1 MVRDNVWMESRSLS
15 TAERAALDGLAADL
29 RQVFGTRLRSLVA
42 YGLGA
47 PSDHPAVHALALVD
61 RLTFEDLAALA
72 PMAALWR
79 RRGLAVPLVL
89 ETEEF
94 RRTLDV
100 FPLEYGEIISNHV
113 PIVGDDPLAA
123 ISVTAEDTRRACE
136 HRAKSQLIHLRE
148 GYLET
153 GGDGRAVSQLVAASA
168 ASFHAL
174 LANIGRLNGDA
185 ADDAAAMAERQIGI
199 PADLVREIEA
209 AGRGTHGTIAD
220 PTALLK
226 RYIEALEQVWE
237 YVDTW
242 RR

>member
-1 MVRDNVWMESRSLS
+1 MDSRSLS
-15 TAERAALDGLAADL
+15 AANRAALEGLTADL
-29 RQVFGTRLRSLVA
+29 RQVFGTRLRTLVA
-42 YGLGA
+42 YGLDA
-47 PSDHPAVHALALVD
+47 PSNPPALHGLALVD
-61 RLTFEDLAALA
+61 RLTFEDLASLV
-72 PMAALWR
+72 PMVNGWR

-113 PIVGDDPLAA
+113 TIAGDGLETV
-123 ISVTAEDTRRACE
+123 SVAHEDTRRACE

-153 GGDGRAVSQLVAASA
+153 GGDGRAVSRLIAASA
-168 ASFHAL
+168 ASLHAL
-174 LANIGRLNGDA
+174 LINIGRLNGDA
-185 ADDAAAMAERQIGI
+185 GDDAALMAERQIGI
-199 PADLVREIEA
+199 PADLVRDIEA
-209 AGRGTHGTIAD
+209 AGRGTQSTIAD

-226 RYIEALEQVWE
+226 RYIDVLEQVWE